1 MGSRNKKIGKK
12 ASEQRFNKT
21 QIDIIKFFK
30 DFKIN
35 ILRHKKIY
43 GVMVATA
50 YEEGW
55 ESDDVKL
62 VGFVSVPIDK
72 INQDT
77 IIEDKTTGIQYGI
90 IGDTTCI
97 VDEKFDL
104 KLVESEYQ
112 ILDMCAI
119 LDHLQEAVDEGLC
132 EFDKSFD
139 IIYVESVDVSE
150 SEDLSNDMN
159 ER

>member
-1 MGSRNKKIGKK
+1 MGSRSKKIGKK
-12 ASEQRFNKT
+12 ASEHKFNKN
-21 QIDIIKFFK
+21 QIDIIKFFR

-43 GVMVATA
+43 GVMVAAA
-50 YEEGW
+50 YCEGW

-62 VGFVSVPIDK
+62 IGFISVPLDK

-77 IIEDKTTGIQYGI
+77 VIEDKTTGIQYAV
-90 IGDTTCI
+90 IGDTTCV
-97 VDEKFDL
+97 VDKKFDL

-119 LDHLQEAVDEGLC
+119 LYHLQEAIDEGLC
-132 EFDKSFD
+132 EFDDSFD
-139 IIYVESVDVSE
+139 IVYVEPVGISDF
-150 SEDLSNDMN
+150 EDISNDMN